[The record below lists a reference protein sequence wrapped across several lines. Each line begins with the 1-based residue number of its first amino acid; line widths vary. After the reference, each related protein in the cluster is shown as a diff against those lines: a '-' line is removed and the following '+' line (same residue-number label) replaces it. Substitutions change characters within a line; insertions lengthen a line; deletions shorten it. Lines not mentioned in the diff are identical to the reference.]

1 MLCKAKCEMLGDSEA
16 ELWLEDI
23 EEVVEAVGRHARESI
38 RAAVTLTALNKA
50 LVAEDD
56 NAIIRV
62 LR

>member
-1 MLCKAKCEMLGDSEA
+1 MLGDSEA

-23 EEVVEAVGRHARESI
+23 EEVVEAVGRHAGESI
-38 RAAVTLTALNKA
+38 RAAITLTALNKA
-50 LVAEDD
+50 LAAEDD